1 MTLANTNFRG
11 RPLWQSLN
19 SIALLLLILPKYVFP
34 GRPWRCATSIL
45 RSTLAILAVASS
57 CLATPAQQTASFQNA
72 GLTLHYT
79 IAGKGT
85 PVVILSGGPGMDA
98 AYMQPVADIVA
109 RHNTAILL
117 DQRGTTGSMPATL
130 DATTITPELYLS
142 DLEALRISLGYKQ
155 WIVLGHS
162 AGALTAM
169 RYAIEHP
176 DHTQAL
182 ILLGTV
188 PPRSATLGRMMDN
201 VSVRLSPEV
210 QKQVAAID
218 STHQSPDAKM
228 AAEIRLLFAADFYD
242 RDAAAKFALTMTP
255 ETCHAL
261 TTQLLQN
268 ANPSFDLTNG
278 LAKLH
283 IPTLIVQGRQDPLD
297 PEMASETRD
306 AIPSA
311 KLIILERAGH
321 FSWLDSP
328 TAFTSALQP
337 FLAAQ

>member
-1 MTLANTNFRG
+1 MRLTRTLPLLLSLLTLA
-11 RPLWQSLN
+11 
-19 SIALLLLILPKYVFP
+19 A
-34 GRPWRCATSIL
+34 A
-45 RSTLAILAVASS
+45 
-57 CLATPAQQTASFQNA
+57 AQQTASFQNA

-98 AYMQPVADIVA
+98 TYMQPVANFIA
-109 RHNTAILL
+109 MHNTAILL

-130 DATTITPELYLS
+130 DATTISPELYLS
-142 DLEALRISLGYKQ
+142 DLEALRTSLGYKQ

-169 RYAIEHP
+169 RYAIDHP

-188 PPRSATLGRMMDN
+188 PPRSAGLSRMMDN
-201 VSVRLSPEV
+201 VAVRLTPETM
-210 QKQVAAID
+210 QQVATID
-218 STHQSPDAKM
+218 ATNDSPDAKM
-228 AAEIRLLFAADFYD
+228 AAGVRIFFAADFYD
-242 RDAAAKFALTMTP
+242 RAAAAKFALTMTP

-261 TTQLLQN
+261 TSSLLQK
-268 ANPSFDLTNG
+268 AMPTFDLTPG

-297 PEMASETRD
+297 PEMASEARD
-306 AIPSA
+306 AIPNA

-321 FSWLDSP
+321 FSWLDNP
-328 TAFTSALQP
+328 KDFNATLEP
-337 FLAAQ
+337 FLATQ

>member
-1 MTLANTNFRG
+1 MRLPRTLPLLISLLTLA
-11 RPLWQSLN
+11 
-19 SIALLLLILPKYVFP
+19 
-34 GRPWRCATSIL
+34 
-45 RSTLAILAVASS
+45 AS
-57 CLATPAQQTASFQNA
+57 AQQTASFQNA

-98 AYMQPVADIVA
+98 AYMQPVADIIA
-109 RHNTAILL
+109 THNTAILL

-142 DLEALRISLGYKQ
+142 DLEALRTSLGYKQ

-169 RYAIEHP
+169 RYAIDHP

-188 PPRSATLGRMMDN
+188 PPRSAGLSRMMDN
-201 VSVRLSPEV
+201 VAVRLTPETM
-210 QKQVAAID
+210 QQVATID
-218 STHQSPDAKM
+218 ATNDSPDAKM
-228 AAEIRLLFAADFYD
+228 AAGVRIFFAADFYD
-242 RDAAAKFALTMTP
+242 RAAAAKFALTMTP

-261 TTQLLQN
+261 TSSLLQK
-268 ANPSFDLTNG
+268 AMPTFDLTPG

-297 PEMASETRD
+297 PEMASEARD
-306 AIPSA
+306 AIPNA

-321 FSWLDSP
+321 FSWLDNP
-328 TAFTSALQP
+328 KDFNATLEP
-337 FLAAQ
+337 FLATQ

>member
-1 MTLANTNFRG
+1 MRLPRTLPLLISLLTLA
-11 RPLWQSLN
+11 
-19 SIALLLLILPKYVFP
+19 
-34 GRPWRCATSIL
+34 
-45 RSTLAILAVASS
+45 AS
-57 CLATPAQQTASFQNA
+57 AQQTASFQNA

-98 AYMQPVADIVA
+98 AYMQPVADIIA
-109 RHNTAILL
+109 THNTAILL

-142 DLEALRISLGYKQ
+142 DLEALRTSLGYKQ

-169 RYAIEHP
+169 RYAIDHP

-182 ILLGTV
+182 ILLGTI
-188 PPRSATLGRMMDN
+188 PPRSAGLSRMMDN
-201 VSVRLSPEV
+201 VAVRLSPETM
-210 QKQVAAID
+210 KQVAAID
-218 STHQSPDAKM
+218 STNDSPDAKM
-228 AAEIRLLFAADFYD
+228 AAGVRIFFAADFYD
-242 RDAAAKFALTMTP
+242 REAAAKFALTMTP

-261 TTQLLQN
+261 TSSLLQK
-268 ANPSFDLTNG
+268 AMPTFDLTPG

-297 PEMASETRD
+297 PEMASEARD
-306 AIPSA
+306 AIPNA

-321 FSWLDSP
+321 FSWLDNP
-328 TAFTSALQP
+328 TAFTATLEP
-337 FLAAQ
+337 FLATQ

>member
-1 MTLANTNFRG
+1 MRLTRTLPLLLSLLTLA
-11 RPLWQSLN
+11 
-19 SIALLLLILPKYVFP
+19 A
-34 GRPWRCATSIL
+34 A
-45 RSTLAILAVASS
+45 
-57 CLATPAQQTASFQNA
+57 AQQTASFQNA

-98 AYMQPVADIVA
+98 AYMQPVADVIA
-109 RHNTAILL
+109 THNTAILL

-130 DATTITPELYLS
+130 DATTISPELYLS
-142 DLEALRISLGYKQ
+142 DLEALRTSLGYKQ

-169 RYAIEHP
+169 RYAIAHP

-182 ILLGTV
+182 ILLGTI
-188 PPRSATLGRMMDN
+188 PPRSAGLSRMMDN
-201 VSVRLSPEV
+201 VAVRLTPETM
-210 QKQVAAID
+210 QQVATID
-218 STHQSPDAKM
+218 ATNDSPDAKM
-228 AAEIRLLFAADFYD
+228 AAGVRIFFAADFYD
-242 RDAAAKFALTMTP
+242 RAAAAKFALTMTP

-261 TTQLLQN
+261 TSSLLQK
-268 ANPSFDLTNG
+268 AMPTFDLTPG

-297 PEMASETRD
+297 PEMASEARD
-306 AIPSA
+306 AIPNA

-321 FSWLDSP
+321 FSWLDNP
-328 TAFTSALQP
+328 KDFNATLEP
-337 FLAAQ
+337 FLATQ

>member
-1 MTLANTNFRG
+1 MRLTRTLPLLLSLLTLA
-11 RPLWQSLN
+11 
-19 SIALLLLILPKYVFP
+19 
-34 GRPWRCATSIL
+34 
-45 RSTLAILAVASS
+45 ST
-57 CLATPAQQTASFQNA
+57 AQQTASFQNA

-98 AYMQPVADIVA
+98 AYMQPVADIIA
-109 RHNTAILL
+109 THNTAILL

-142 DLEALRISLGYKQ
+142 DLEALRTALGYKQ

-169 RYAIEHP
+169 RYAIAHP

-188 PPRSATLGRMMDN
+188 PPRSAGLSRMMDN
-201 VSVRLSPEV
+201 VSVRLSPETM
-210 QKQVAAID
+210 KQVAAIN
-218 STHQSPDAKM
+218 STNDSPDAKM
-228 AAEIRLLFAADFYD
+228 AAGVRIFFAADFYD
-242 RDAAAKFALTMTP
+242 RAAAAKFALTMTP

-261 TTQLLQN
+261 TANLLQT
-268 ANPSFDLTNG
+268 AMPTFDLTPG
-278 LAKLH
+278 LASLH

-306 AIPSA
+306 AIPNA
-311 KLIILERAGH
+311 KLTILERAGH
-321 FSWLDSP
+321 FSWLDNP
-328 TAFTSALQP
+328 TAFTTALEP
-337 FLAAQ
+337 FLATQ

>member
-1 MTLANTNFRG
+1 MRTPRTLF
-11 RPLWQSLN
+11 
-19 SIALLLLILPKYVFP
+19 LLL
-34 GRPWRCATSIL
+34 A
-45 RSTLAILAVASS
+45 LAPC
-57 CLATPAQQTASFQNA
+57 CLTGFSQQMASFQSA

-79 IAGKGT
+79 IAGKGA

-98 AYMQPVADIVA
+98 AYMQPVADLVA
-109 RHNTAILL
+109 QHNTAILL
-117 DQRGTTGSMPATL
+117 DQRGTTGSMPSTL

-142 DLEALRISLGYKQ
+142 DLEALRTSLGYKQ

-169 RYAIEHP
+169 RYAIAHP

-182 ILLGTV
+182 LLIGVV
-188 PPRSATLGRMMDN
+188 PPRSAGLSRMMDN
-201 VSVRLSPEV
+201 VSVRLSPETM
-210 QKQVAAID
+210 KQVAALD
-218 STHQSPDAKM
+218 SSDKSPDAKM
-228 AAEIRLLFAADFYD
+228 AAEISILFTADFFD
-242 RDAAAKFALTMTP
+242 RAAAAKFALTMTP

-261 TTQLLQN
+261 TAGLLQQ
-268 ANPSFDLTNG
+268 ATPTFDLTAG

-297 PEMASETRD
+297 PEMASEARD
-306 AIPSA
+306 AIPGA

-321 FSWLDSP
+321 FSWLDNP
-328 TAFTSALQP
+328 TDFSAAVQP

>member
-1 MTLANTNFRG
+1 MRLTRTLPLLLSLLTLAT
-11 RPLWQSLN
+11 
-19 SIALLLLILPKYVFP
+19 A
-34 GRPWRCATSIL
+34 
-45 RSTLAILAVASS
+45 
-57 CLATPAQQTASFQNA
+57 AQQTASFQNA

-98 AYMQPVADIVA
+98 AYMQPVADVIA
-109 RHNTAILL
+109 THNTAILL

-130 DATTITPELYLS
+130 DATTISPELYLS
-142 DLEALRISLGYKQ
+142 DLEALRTSLGYKQ

-169 RYAIEHP
+169 RYAIDHP

-188 PPRSATLGRMMDN
+188 PPRSAGLSRMMDN
-201 VSVRLSPEV
+201 VAVRLTPETM
-210 QKQVAAID
+210 QQVATID
-218 STHQSPDAKM
+218 ATNDSPDAKM
-228 AAEIRLLFAADFYD
+228 AAGVRIFFAADFYD
-242 RDAAAKFALTMTP
+242 RAAAAKFALTMTP

-261 TTQLLQN
+261 TSSLLQK
-268 ANPSFDLTNG
+268 AMPTFDLTPG

-297 PEMASETRD
+297 PEMASEARD
-306 AIPSA
+306 AIPNA

-321 FSWLDSP
+321 FSWLDNP
-328 TAFTSALQP
+328 KDFNATLEP
-337 FLAAQ
+337 FLATQ

>member
-1 MTLANTNFRG
+1 MRL
-11 RPLWQSLN
+11 PLSLLR
-19 SIALLLLILPKYVFP
+19 LLSILP
-34 GRPWRCATSIL
+34 
-45 RSTLAILAVASS
+45 LAAS
-57 CLATPAQQTASFQNA
+57 CLVVSAQTTASFQNA

-98 AYMQPVADIVA
+98 AYMQPVASLVA
-109 RHNTAILL
+109 LHNTAILL
-117 DQRGTTGSMPATL
+117 DQRGTTGSMPSTL

-142 DLEALRISLGYKQ
+142 DLEALRTSLGYKQ

-169 RYAIEHP
+169 RYAIAHP

-182 ILLGTV
+182 LLIGVV
-188 PPRSATLGRMMDN
+188 PPRSAGLSRMMDN
-201 VSVRLSPEV
+201 VSVRLSPETM
-210 QKQVAAID
+210 KQVAALD
-218 STHQSPDAKM
+218 SSDKSPDAKM
-228 AAEIRLLFAADFYD
+228 AAEISILFTADFFD
-242 RDAAAKFALTMTP
+242 RAAAAKFALTITP

-261 TTQLLQN
+261 TAGLLQQ
-268 ANPSFDLTNG
+268 ATPTFDLTAD

-297 PEMASETRD
+297 PEMASEARD
-306 AIPSA
+306 AIPGA
-311 KLIILERAGH
+311 KLILIERAGH
-321 FSWLDSP
+321 FSWLDNP
-328 TAFTSALQP
+328 TDFSAAVQP

>member
-1 MTLANTNFRG
+1 MRLTRTLPLLLSLLTLA
-11 RPLWQSLN
+11 
-19 SIALLLLILPKYVFP
+19 A
-34 GRPWRCATSIL
+34 A
-45 RSTLAILAVASS
+45 
-57 CLATPAQQTASFQNA
+57 AQQTASFQNA

-98 AYMQPVADIVA
+98 AYMQPVADVIA
-109 RHNTAILL
+109 THNTAILL

-130 DATTITPELYLS
+130 DATTISPELYLS
-142 DLEALRISLGYKQ
+142 DLEALRTSLGYKQ

-169 RYAIEHP
+169 RYAIDHP

-188 PPRSATLGRMMDN
+188 PPRSAGLSRMMDN
-201 VSVRLSPEV
+201 VAVRLTPETM
-210 QKQVAAID
+210 QQVATID
-218 STHQSPDAKM
+218 ATNDSPDAKM
-228 AAEIRLLFAADFYD
+228 AAGVRIFFAADFYD
-242 RDAAAKFALTMTP
+242 RAAAAKFALTMTP

-261 TTQLLQN
+261 TSSLLQK
-268 ANPSFDLTNG
+268 AMPTFDLTPG

-297 PEMASETRD
+297 PEMASEARD
-306 AIPSA
+306 AIPNA

-321 FSWLDSP
+321 FSWLDNP
-328 TAFTSALQP
+328 TAFTATLEP
-337 FLAAQ
+337 FLATQ

>member
-1 MTLANTNFRG
+1 MRLTRTL
-11 RPLWQSLN
+11 P
-19 SIALLLLILPKYVFP
+19 LLISL
-34 GRPWRCATSIL
+34 L
-45 RSTLAILAVASS
+45 TLAISS
-57 CLATPAQQTASFQNA
+57 QQTASFQNA

-98 AYMQPVADIVA
+98 AYMQPVADIIA
-109 RHNTAILL
+109 AHNTAILL

-130 DATTITPELYLS
+130 DATTISPELYLS
-142 DLEALRISLGYKQ
+142 DLEALRTALGYKQ

-169 RYAIEHP
+169 RYAIAHP

-188 PPRSATLGRMMDN
+188 PPRSAGLSRMMDN
-201 VSVRLSPEV
+201 VAVRLTPETM
-210 QKQVAAID
+210 KQVAAID
-218 STHQSPDAKM
+218 STNDSPDAKM
-228 AAEIRLLFAADFYD
+228 AAEVRIFFAADFYD
-242 RDAAAKFALTMTP
+242 RAAAAKFALTMTP

-261 TTQLLQN
+261 TSSLLQK
-268 ANPSFDLTNG
+268 AMPTFDLTPG

-297 PEMASETRD
+297 PEMASEARD
-306 AIPSA
+306 AIPNA

-321 FSWLDSP
+321 FSWLDNP
-328 TAFTSALQP
+328 KDFTATLEP

>member
-1 MTLANTNFRG
+1 MRLTRTLPLLLSLLTLA
-11 RPLWQSLN
+11 
-19 SIALLLLILPKYVFP
+19 A
-34 GRPWRCATSIL
+34 A
-45 RSTLAILAVASS
+45 
-57 CLATPAQQTASFQNA
+57 AQQTASFQNA

-98 AYMQPVADIVA
+98 AYMQPVADIIA
-109 RHNTAILL
+109 AHNTAILL

-130 DATTITPELYLS
+130 DATTISPELYLS
-142 DLEALRISLGYKQ
+142 DLEALRTALGYKQ

-169 RYAIEHP
+169 RYAIDHP

-188 PPRSATLGRMMDN
+188 PPRSAGLSRMMDN
-201 VSVRLSPEV
+201 VAVRLTPETM
-210 QKQVAAID
+210 QQVATID
-218 STHQSPDAKM
+218 ATNDSPDAKM
-228 AAEIRLLFAADFYD
+228 AAGVRIFFAADFYD
-242 RDAAAKFALTMTP
+242 RAAAAKFALTMTP

-261 TTQLLQN
+261 TSSLLQK
-268 ANPSFDLTNG
+268 AMPTFDLTPG

-297 PEMASETRD
+297 PDMASEARD
-306 AIPSA
+306 AIPNA

-321 FSWLDSP
+321 FSWLDNP
-328 TAFTSALQP
+328 KDFNATLEP
-337 FLAAQ
+337 FLATQ

>member
-1 MTLANTNFRG
+1 MRLTRTLPLLLSLLTLA
-11 RPLWQSLN
+11 
-19 SIALLLLILPKYVFP
+19 
-34 GRPWRCATSIL
+34 
-45 RSTLAILAVASS
+45 ST
-57 CLATPAQQTASFQNA
+57 AQQTASFQNA

-98 AYMQPVADIVA
+98 AYMQPVADIIA
-109 RHNTAILL
+109 THNTAILL

-142 DLEALRISLGYKQ
+142 DLEALRTALGYKQ

-169 RYAIEHP
+169 RYAIAHP

-188 PPRSATLGRMMDN
+188 PPRSAGLSRMMDN
-201 VSVRLSPEV
+201 VSVRLSPETM
-210 QKQVAAID
+210 KQVAAIN
-218 STHQSPDAKM
+218 STNDSPDAKM
-228 AAEIRLLFAADFYD
+228 AAGVRIFFAADFYD
-242 RDAAAKFALTMTP
+242 RAAAAKFALTMTP

-261 TTQLLQN
+261 TANLLQT
-268 ANPSFDLTNG
+268 AMPTFDLTPG
-278 LAKLH
+278 LASLH

-306 AIPSA
+306 AIPNA
-311 KLIILERAGH
+311 KLTILERAGH
-321 FSWLDSP
+321 FSWLDNP
-328 TAFTSALQP
+328 KDFTTALEP
-337 FLAAQ
+337 FLATQ

>member
-1 MTLANTNFRG
+1 MRLTRTLPLLLSLLTLA
-11 RPLWQSLN
+11 
-19 SIALLLLILPKYVFP
+19 A
-34 GRPWRCATSIL
+34 A
-45 RSTLAILAVASS
+45 
-57 CLATPAQQTASFQNA
+57 AQQTASFQNA

-98 AYMQPVADIVA
+98 AYMQPVADVIA
-109 RHNTAILL
+109 THNTAILL

-130 DATTITPELYLS
+130 DATTISPELYLS
-142 DLEALRISLGYKQ
+142 DLEALRTALGYKQ

-169 RYAIEHP
+169 RYAIDHP

-188 PPRSATLGRMMDN
+188 PPRSAGLSRMMDN
-201 VSVRLSPEV
+201 VAVRLTPETM
-210 QKQVAAID
+210 QQVATID
-218 STHQSPDAKM
+218 ATNDSPDAKM
-228 AAEIRLLFAADFYD
+228 AAGVRIFFAADFYD
-242 RDAAAKFALTMTP
+242 RAAAAKFALTMTP

-261 TTQLLQN
+261 TSSLLQK
-268 ANPSFDLTNG
+268 AMPTFDLTPG

-297 PEMASETRD
+297 PEMASEARD
-306 AIPSA
+306 AIPNA

-321 FSWLDSP
+321 FSWLDNP
-328 TAFTSALQP
+328 KDFNATLEP
-337 FLAAQ
+337 FLATQ

>member
-1 MTLANTNFRG
+1 MRLPRTLPLLISLLTLA
-11 RPLWQSLN
+11 
-19 SIALLLLILPKYVFP
+19 
-34 GRPWRCATSIL
+34 
-45 RSTLAILAVASS
+45 AS
-57 CLATPAQQTASFQNA
+57 AQQTASFQNA

-98 AYMQPVADIVA
+98 AYMQPVADVIA
-109 RHNTAILL
+109 THNTAILL

-130 DATTITPELYLS
+130 DATTISPELYLS
-142 DLEALRISLGYKQ
+142 DLEALRTSLGYKQ
-155 WIVLGHS
+155 WIDLGHS

-169 RYAIEHP
+169 RYAIDHP

-188 PPRSATLGRMMDN
+188 PPRSAGLSRMMDN
-201 VSVRLSPEV
+201 VAVRLTPETM
-210 QKQVAAID
+210 QQVATID
-218 STHQSPDAKM
+218 ATNDSPDAKM
-228 AAEIRLLFAADFYD
+228 AAGVRIFFAADFYD
-242 RDAAAKFALTMTP
+242 RAAAAKFALTMTP

-261 TTQLLQN
+261 TSSLLQK
-268 ANPSFDLTNG
+268 AMPTFDLTPG

-297 PEMASETRD
+297 PEMASEARD
-306 AIPSA
+306 AIPNA

-321 FSWLDSP
+321 FSWLDNP
-328 TAFTSALQP
+328 KDFNATLEP
-337 FLAAQ
+337 FLATQ

>member
-1 MTLANTNFRG
+1 MRLTRTLPLLLSLLTLA
-11 RPLWQSLN
+11 
-19 SIALLLLILPKYVFP
+19 A
-34 GRPWRCATSIL
+34 A
-45 RSTLAILAVASS
+45 
-57 CLATPAQQTASFQNA
+57 AQQTASFQNA

-98 AYMQPVADIVA
+98 AYMQPVADIIA
-109 RHNTAILL
+109 THNTAILL

-130 DATTITPELYLS
+130 DATTISPELYLS
-142 DLEALRISLGYKQ
+142 DLEALRTSLGYKQ

-169 RYAIEHP
+169 RYAIDHP

-188 PPRSATLGRMMDN
+188 PPRSAGLSRMMDN
-201 VSVRLSPEV
+201 VAVRLTPETM
-210 QKQVAAID
+210 QQVATID
-218 STHQSPDAKM
+218 ATNDSPDAKM
-228 AAEIRLLFAADFYD
+228 AAGVRIFFAADFYD
-242 RDAAAKFALTMTP
+242 RAAAAKFALTMTP

-261 TTQLLQN
+261 TSSLLQK
-268 ANPSFDLTNG
+268 AMPTFDLTPG

-297 PEMASETRD
+297 PEMASEARD
-306 AIPSA
+306 AIPNA

-321 FSWLDSP
+321 FSWLDNP
-328 TAFTSALQP
+328 KDFNATLEP
-337 FLAAQ
+337 FLATQ

>member
-1 MTLANTNFRG
+1 MRLTRTLPLLLSLLTLA
-11 RPLWQSLN
+11 
-19 SIALLLLILPKYVFP
+19 A
-34 GRPWRCATSIL
+34 A
-45 RSTLAILAVASS
+45 
-57 CLATPAQQTASFQNA
+57 AQQTASFQNA

-98 AYMQPVADIVA
+98 AYMQPVADIIA
-109 RHNTAILL
+109 AHNTAILL

-130 DATTITPELYLS
+130 DATTISPELYLS
-142 DLEALRISLGYKQ
+142 DLEALRTSLGYKQ

-169 RYAIEHP
+169 RYAIDHP

-188 PPRSATLGRMMDN
+188 PPRSAGLSRMMDN
-201 VSVRLSPEV
+201 VAVRLTPETM
-210 QKQVAAID
+210 QQVATID
-218 STHQSPDAKM
+218 ATNDSPDAKM
-228 AAEIRLLFAADFYD
+228 AAGVRIFFAADFYD
-242 RDAAAKFALTMTP
+242 RAAAAKFALTMTP

-261 TTQLLQN
+261 TSSLLQK
-268 ANPSFDLTNG
+268 AMPTFDLTPG

-297 PEMASETRD
+297 PEMASEARD
-306 AIPSA
+306 AIPNA

-321 FSWLDSP
+321 FSWLDNP
-328 TAFTSALQP
+328 KDFNATLEP
-337 FLAAQ
+337 FLATQ

>member
-1 MTLANTNFRG
+1 VRLPHKLR
-11 RPLWQSLN
+11 
-19 SIALLLLILPKYVFP
+19 LLF
-34 GRPWRCATSIL
+34 
-45 RSTLAILAVASS
+45 STLTFAAS
-57 CLATPAQQTASFQNA
+57 CLAVSAQQTASFQNA

-98 AYMQPVADIVA
+98 AYMQPVASLVA
-109 RHNTAILL
+109 QHNTAILL

-142 DLEALRISLGYKQ
+142 DLEALRTSLGYKQ

-169 RYAIEHP
+169 RYAIAHP

-182 ILLGTV
+182 LLLGVV
-188 PPRSATLGRMMDN
+188 PPRSAGLSRMMDN
-201 VSVRLSPEV
+201 VSVRLSPETM
-210 QKQVAAID
+210 KQLAAINSSD
-218 STHQSPDAKM
+218 KSPDAKM
-228 AAEIRLLFAADFYD
+228 AAGISLLFAADFFD

-261 TTQLLQN
+261 TASLLQQ
-268 ANPSFDLTNG
+268 ATPTFDFTSD

-297 PEMASETRD
+297 PEMASEARD
-306 AIPSA
+306 AIPGA

-321 FSWLDSP
+321 FSWLDNP
-328 TAFTSALQP
+328 TDFSAALQP
-337 FLAAQ
+337 FLAAR

>member
-1 MTLANTNFRG
+1 MRLTRIL
-11 RPLWQSLN
+11 P
-19 SIALLLLILPKYVFP
+19 LLLSLLALA
-34 GRPWRCATSIL
+34 AT
-45 RSTLAILAVASS
+45 
-57 CLATPAQQTASFQNA
+57 AQQTASFQNA

-98 AYMQPVADIVA
+98 TYMQPVANFIA
-109 RHNTAILL
+109 MHNTAILL

-130 DATTITPELYLS
+130 DATTISPELYLS
-142 DLEALRISLGYKQ
+142 DLEALRTALGYKQ

-169 RYAIEHP
+169 RYAIAHP
-176 DHTQAL
+176 DQTQAL
-182 ILLGTV
+182 ILLGAI
-188 PPRSATLGRMMDN
+188 PPRSAGLSRMMDN
-201 VSVRLSPEV
+201 VSVRLSPETM
-210 QKQVAAID
+210 KQLAAINSSD
-218 STHQSPDAKM
+218 KSPDAKM
-228 AAEIRLLFAADFYD
+228 AAGISLLFAADFYD

-261 TTQLLQN
+261 TSGLLQK
-268 ANPSFDLTNG
+268 AMPTFDLTTG

-297 PEMASETRD
+297 PEMASEARD
-306 AIPSA
+306 AIPGA

-321 FSWLDSP
+321 FSWLDNP
-328 TAFTSALQP
+328 KDFNTALQP
-337 FLAAQ
+337 FLATQ

>member
-1 MTLANTNFRG
+1 MRLTRTLPLLLSLLTLA
-11 RPLWQSLN
+11 
-19 SIALLLLILPKYVFP
+19 A
-34 GRPWRCATSIL
+34 A
-45 RSTLAILAVASS
+45 
-57 CLATPAQQTASFQNA
+57 AQQTASFQNA

-98 AYMQPVADIVA
+98 AYMQPVADVIA
-109 RHNTAILL
+109 THNTAILL

-130 DATTITPELYLS
+130 DATTISPELYLS
-142 DLEALRISLGYKQ
+142 DLEALRTSLGYKQ

-169 RYAIEHP
+169 RYAIDHP

-188 PPRSATLGRMMDN
+188 PPRSAGLSRMMDN
-201 VSVRLSPEV
+201 VAVRLTPETM
-210 QKQVAAID
+210 QQVATID
-218 STHQSPDAKM
+218 ATNDSPDAKM
-228 AAEIRLLFAADFYD
+228 AAGVRIFFAADFYD
-242 RDAAAKFALTMTP
+242 RAAAAKFALTMTP

-261 TTQLLQN
+261 TSSLLQK
-268 ANPSFDLTNG
+268 AMPTFDLTPG

-297 PEMASETRD
+297 PEMASEARD
-306 AIPSA
+306 AIPNA

-321 FSWLDSP
+321 FSWLDNP
-328 TAFTSALQP
+328 KDFNATLEP
-337 FLAAQ
+337 FLATQ

>member
-1 MTLANTNFRG
+1 MRLTRTLPLLLSLLTLA
-11 RPLWQSLN
+11 
-19 SIALLLLILPKYVFP
+19 A
-34 GRPWRCATSIL
+34 A
-45 RSTLAILAVASS
+45 
-57 CLATPAQQTASFQNA
+57 AQQTASFQNA

-98 AYMQPVADIVA
+98 AYMQPVADIIA
-109 RHNTAILL
+109 THNTAILL

-130 DATTITPELYLS
+130 DATTISPELYLS
-142 DLEALRISLGYKQ
+142 DLEALRTSLGYKQ

-169 RYAIEHP
+169 RYAIDHP

-188 PPRSATLGRMMDN
+188 PPRSAGLSRMMDN
-201 VSVRLSPEV
+201 VAVRLTPETM
-210 QKQVAAID
+210 QQVATID
-218 STHQSPDAKM
+218 ATNDSPDAKM
-228 AAEIRLLFAADFYD
+228 AAGVRIFFAADFYD
-242 RDAAAKFALTMTP
+242 RAAAAKFALTMTP

-261 TTQLLQN
+261 TSSLLQK
-268 ANPSFDLTNG
+268 AMPTFDLTPG

-297 PEMASETRD
+297 PEMASEARD
-306 AIPSA
+306 AIPNA

-321 FSWLDSP
+321 FSWLDNP
-328 TAFTSALQP
+328 KDFDAALQP
-337 FLAAQ
+337 FLATQ